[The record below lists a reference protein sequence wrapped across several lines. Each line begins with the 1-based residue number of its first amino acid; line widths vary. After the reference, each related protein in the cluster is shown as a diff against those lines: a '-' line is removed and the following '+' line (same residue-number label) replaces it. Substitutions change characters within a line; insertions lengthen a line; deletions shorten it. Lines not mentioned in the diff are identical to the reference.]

1 MIMPVFPPSK
11 PLNSSLRRRDFFSV
25 IPRLSTYLAPKKQV
39 LLPISFRI
47 YLLVPLLLTRY
58 HDDRW
63 ACVAPG
69 GRMMEKIRVF
79 LAEDHVLMREGTREF
94 LEREEDIEV
103 VGEAGDGEEAV
114 RLATQLRPDVAII
127 DIAMPKLNGIEAT
140 KRIKAQ
146 SPSTAILILT
156 AYDHD
161 QYVFAV
167 LDAGAAGYLL
177 KSVDSQELVDAVRAV
192 HAGESVLHPIVA
204 RKVLDRLAARRPR
217 LVDEQGVE
225 RLTKREMDV
234 LKLAAKGLRNR
245 EIAEELVLSVRTVQG
260 HLSNIFGK
268 MQVGSRT
275 EAVIEALRK
284 GWLGLEDIREE
295 T

>member
-1 MIMPVFPPSK
+1 
-11 PLNSSLRRRDFFSV
+11 
-25 IPRLSTYLAPKKQV
+25 
-39 LLPISFRI
+39 
-47 YLLVPLLLTRY
+47 
-58 HDDRW
+58 
-63 ACVAPG
+63 
-69 GRMMEKIRVF
+69 MEKIKVF

-127 DIAMPKLNGIEAT
+127 DIAMPGLNGIEVT

-146 SPSTAILILT
+146 KPSTAILILT
-156 AYDHD
+156 AYDND

-177 KSVDSQELVDAVRAV
+177 KTVDSQELVEAVRAV
-192 HAGESVLHPIVA
+192 HAGESVLHPAVA
-204 RKVLDRLAARRPR
+204 RKVIDRLAAYRRKPTEGEEI
-217 LVDEQGVE
+217 EQ
-225 RLTKREMDV
+225 LTKREMDV
-234 LKLAAKGLRNR
+234 LKLAAKGLRNK

-275 EAVIEALRK
+275 EAVIKALRK
-284 GWLGLEDIREE
+284 GWLGLEDIRDDGP
-295 T
+295 